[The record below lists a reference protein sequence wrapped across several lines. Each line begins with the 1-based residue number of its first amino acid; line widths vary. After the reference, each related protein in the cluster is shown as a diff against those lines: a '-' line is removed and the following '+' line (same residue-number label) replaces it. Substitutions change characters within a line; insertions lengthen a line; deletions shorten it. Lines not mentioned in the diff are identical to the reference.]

1 MKTTGVSI
9 SKLSKKQVDKGDSD
23 KKKKKNGEKRY
34 TYLCQMVKLEPCLF
48 CGFILSYHNTL
59 VHLQRI

>member
-23 KKKKKNGEKRY
+23 KKNGEKRY